1 MVMTN
6 ARRDGLYLLLLGSLT
21 FILLGTAFENAA
33 NAPFVDFRG
42 LYYPARCLLQ
52 HRDPYLQS
60 GVLSLYQAEG
70 GDNPSDSA
78 NDRQAATRYVYQ
90 PTAFTF
96 TAPFAMLPW
105 GPAHILWMTFTIG
118 SLLFASFL
126 MWNLGANYAPIISG
140 GLIGLLL
147 ANSELIVITGN
158 AAGIAIGLCAV
169 AVWCFLRERFVPVGI
184 LCLAFS
190 LAIKPHDT
198 GLVWLYFFLAGG
210 GYRKRA
216 WQTLLATVALSLP
229 VVLWVWHVAP
239 HWLAEMQS
247 NILAYSAR
255 GGINDP
261 GLATSGAHGLGMLVS
276 LQAMIG
282 ILWDDPRFYNPASY
296 LICAPLLLV
305 WAIVTLRSRPS
316 PKRVWLALAAISA
329 LSMLPV
335 YHRQMDTKLLLLAVP
350 ACAMLWAEGGRTG
363 RLALAVT
370 TAGFVLT
377 GDFPWAIFLAMI
389 GRLRLPP
396 TRFFGQMVM
405 AVQVF
410 PVPLILLVM
419 GIFYLWVYVSR
430 SSDSVVKAEPGSPGE
445 SPLASR
451 QTGFGLNLKRP
462 LDRLFSSLPD
472 IPDRKREWS

>member
-1 MVMTN
+1 MTK
-6 ARRDGLYLLLLGSLT
+6 ARIDGLYFLMFGGLV
-21 FILLGTAFENAA
+21 FILLGAA
-33 NAPFVDFRG
+33 LEYGFPSPLVDFRG
-42 LYYPARCLLQ
+42 LYYPAKCLVE
-52 HRDPYLQS
+52 HHDPYMRSEVQRI
-60 GVLSLYQAEG
+60 YQAEG
-70 GDNPSDSA
+70 VGSSLDNMKVG
-78 NDRQAATRYVYQ
+78 QIATQDPYP
-90 PTAFTF
+90 PTAFILTVPL
-96 TAPFAMLPW
+96 ALLPW
-105 GPAHILWMTFTIG
+105 GPAHLLWIALTVG
-118 SLLFASFL
+118 SLVLASYL
-126 MWNLGANYAPIISG
+126 AWSLAENSAPVLSG
-140 GLIGLLL
+140 LLIGFLL
-147 ANSELIVITGN
+147 ANSELLIITGN
-158 AAGIAIGLCAV
+158 MAGIAISLCVV
-169 AVWCFLRERFVPVGI
+169 AVWCFIRERYIWTGV
-184 LCLAFS
+184 LCLAIS
-190 LAIKPHDT
+190 LAAKPHDA
-198 GLVWLYFFLAGG
+198 GLVWLYFLLAGG
-210 GYRKRA
+210 VYRKRA

-363 RLALAVT
+363 RFALAVT

-445 SPLASR
+445 SPLAPR